1 MNAREYF
8 ENAREAQRTID
19 RRLAVLESLKAREG
33 VRAQRYDVIVD
44 SSTASTDAMR
54 IIDQRIDEEN
64 KMRKELSDL
73 MHEVDKAREVCA
85 GIRKANPR
93 NRVWGDVLEL
103 RYLEDIGI
111 GQIAKTL
118 SSSKRHVYTEISCAL
133 DWLDSVGIANA
144 IQGRG
149 NATD

>member
-1 MNAREYF
+1 MDARAYF

-33 VRAQRYDVIVD
+33 VRAQRYDVIAR
-44 SSTASTDAMR
+44 SATSTDAMW
-54 IIDQRIDEEN
+54 ITNQRIDEED
-64 KMRKELSDL
+64 KMREELAGL
-73 MHEVDKAREVCA
+73 IHEVDEAREVCA

-103 RYLEDIGI
+103 RYIEDKGI
-111 GQIAKTL
+111 GQIAKML
-118 SSSKRHVYTEISCAL
+118 SSSKRHVYTEISCAF
-133 DWLDSVGIANA
+133 DWLDSVGIARA
-144 IQGRG
+144 LEGMG